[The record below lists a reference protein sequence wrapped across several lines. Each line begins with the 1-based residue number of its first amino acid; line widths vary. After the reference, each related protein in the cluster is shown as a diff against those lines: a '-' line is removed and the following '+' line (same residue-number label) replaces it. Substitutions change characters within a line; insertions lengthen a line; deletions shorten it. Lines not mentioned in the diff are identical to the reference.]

1 MDEQWR
7 VLLGAHLGLRDQG
20 IIMREQLAALSDAA
34 RMAGGYHPH
43 LHALQNAL
51 MADYRWRL
59 ATHRACLQEARTV
72 LEDRRAHL
80 AAAPTSS

>member
-34 RMAGGYHPH
+34 RMAGGDHPH
-43 LHALQNAL
+43 
-51 MADYRWRL
+51 
-59 ATHRACLQEARTV
+59 
-72 LEDRRAHL
+72 
-80 AAAPTSS
+80 